1 MARKTYPETPAE
13 EAARINAASG
23 DPEGITAEQVAN
35 NRKLNESLT
44 ASFGFSNSS
53 SGPPV
58 NPFASL
64 VAGLSDSIQKTQE
77 ADAAQLPGEFT
88 QAKAELDS
96 KISKASGELGS
107 GLNGFTGNVNAAFSQ
122 STALANNALRGTS
135 ALAAATGAGG
145 AITGMGGFA
154 DAARS
159 KFSSAV
165 DSLRTVAGSTSNIAA
180 DISGTIN
187 KLTGGSL
194 AGGLMKVAGQ
204 VSSAAGMLNNILS
217 LKRAANLPKGAEVFS
232 KDGEPIKLD
241 VSSKNDWRVRIDCQW
256 NIFDS
261 PIFERLKLTGG
272 VVWPYLPNITV
283 ATKAEYTPINTV
295 HNNYT
300 NYAYKGS
307 SVDDIQI
314 TGEFS
319 CETAEDAAYWI
330 AATTFFKTATKMF
343 FGQGELAGNPP
354 VICILKGYGASVF
367 DNVPVIIKSFS
378 VDLDDDVNYVKCE
391 EFGSTTWVPV
401 LSTVSITVSPV
412 YTRARM
418 RKFSLEDYSRGS
430 LAEDTGQ
437 VGYI

>member
-13 EAARINAASG
+13 EAARINSASG
-23 DPEGITAEQVAN
+23 DPEGITAQQVAN

-44 ASFGFSNSS
+44 ASFGFGNSTG
-53 SGPPV
+53 GPPV

-64 VAGLSDSIQKTQE
+64 VAGVSSRIQQTQE
-77 ADAAQLPGEFT
+77 ADAAQLPGNFA
-88 QAKAELDS
+88 QAKAELDD
-96 KISKASGELGS
+96 KISKASGEIGS
-107 GLNGFTGNVNAAFSQ
+107 GLNGFTGNVKQGISQ
-122 STALANNALRGTS
+122 LQASLGASGAE
-135 ALAAATGAGG
+135 TGL
-145 AITGMGGFA
+145 GGFA
-154 DAARS
+154 DAAKS
-159 KFSSAV
+159 KLSGAIGSLQSA
-165 DSLRTVAGSTSNIAA
+165 AGSTSNIAA

-194 AGGLMKVAGQ
+194 AGGLLKAAGQ
-204 VSSAAGMLNNILS
+204 ISAAAGMLNNILS
-217 LKRAANLPKGAEVFS
+217 LKRGANLPKGADVFS
-232 KDGEPIKLD
+232 KNGEPIKLN

-272 VVWPYLPNITV
+272 VVWPYLPSITV
-283 ATKAEYTPINTV
+283 ATKAEYTPINTT

-307 SVDDIQI
+307 MVDDIQI
-314 TGEFS
+314 SGEFS
-319 CETAEDAAYWI
+319 CETASDAAYWI

-354 VICILKGYGASVF
+354 IICILKGYGASVF
-367 DNVPVIIKSFS
+367 NNTPVIIKSFS
-378 VDLDDDVNYVKCE
+378 VDLKDDVNYVKCE

-401 LSTVSITVSPV
+401 LSTISVTVSPV

-418 RKFSLEDYSRGS
+418 RKFSLQDYSRGS
-430 LAEDTGQ
+430 LAGEKGR

>member
-44 ASFGFSNSS
+44 ASFGFGNSS

-64 VAGLSDSIQKTQE
+64 VAGVSSRIQQTQE
-77 ADAAQLPGEFT
+77 ADAAQLPGNFA
-88 QAKAELDS
+88 QAKAELDD
-96 KISKASGELGS
+96 KISKASGEIGS
-107 GLNGFTGNVNAAFSQ
+107 GLNGFTGNVKQGISQ
-122 STALANNALRGTS
+122 LQASLGASGAE
-135 ALAAATGAGG
+135 TGL
-145 AITGMGGFA
+145 GGFA
-154 DAARS
+154 DAAKS
-159 KFSSAV
+159 KFSGAIG
-165 DSLRTVAGSTSNIAA
+165 SLQSVAGSTSNIAA

-194 AGGLMKVAGQ
+194 AGGLLKAAGQ
-204 VSSAAGMLNNILS
+204 ISAAAGMLNNILS
-217 LKRAANLPKGAEVFS
+217 LKRGANLPKGADVFS
-232 KDGEPIKLD
+232 KNGEPIKLN

-272 VVWPYLPNITV
+272 VVWPYLPSITV
-283 ATKAEYTPINTV
+283 ATKAEYTPINTT

-307 SVDDIQI
+307 MVDDIQI
-314 TGEFS
+314 SGEFS
-319 CETAEDAAYWI
+319 CETASDAAYWI

-354 VICILKGYGASVF
+354 IICILKGYGASVF
-367 DNVPVIIKSFS
+367 NNTPVIIKSFS
-378 VDLDDDVNYVKCE
+378 VDLKDDVNYVKCE

-401 LSTVSITVSPV
+401 LSTISVTVSPV

-418 RKFSLEDYSRGS
+418 RKFSLQDYSRGS
-430 LAEDTGQ
+430 LAGEKGR

>member
-23 DPEGITAEQVAN
+23 DPEGITAQQVAN

-44 ASFGFSNSS
+44 ASFGFGNSS
-53 SGPPV
+53 SGPPI

-64 VAGLSDSIQKTQE
+64 VAGVSAGIQRTQE
-77 ADAAQLPGEFT
+77 ADAAQLPGNFA
-88 QAKAELDS
+88 QAKAELDD
-96 KISKASGELGS
+96 KISKASGEIGS
-107 GLNGFTGNVNAAFSQ
+107 GLNGFTGNVKQGISQ
-122 STALANNALRGTS
+122 LQASLGASGAE
-135 ALAAATGAGG
+135 TGL
-145 AITGMGGFA
+145 GGFA
-154 DAARS
+154 DAAKS
-159 KFSSAV
+159 KLSGAIGSLQSA
-165 DSLRTVAGSTSNIAA
+165 AGSTSNIAA

-194 AGGLMKVAGQ
+194 AGGLLKAAGQ
-204 VSSAAGMLNNILS
+204 ISAAAGMLNNILS
-217 LKRAANLPKGAEVFS
+217 LKRGANLPKGADVFS
-232 KDGEPIKLD
+232 KNGEPIKLN

-272 VVWPYLPNITV
+272 VVWPYLPSITV
-283 ATKAEYTPINTV
+283 ATKAEYTPINTT

-307 SVDDIQI
+307 MVDDIQI
-314 TGEFS
+314 SGEFS
-319 CETAEDAAYWI
+319 CETASDAAYWI

-354 VICILKGYGASVF
+354 IICILKGYGASVF
-367 DNVPVIIKSFS
+367 NNTPVIIKSFS
-378 VDLDDDVNYVKCE
+378 VDLKDDVNYVKCE

-401 LSTVSITVSPV
+401 LSTISVTVSPV

-418 RKFSLEDYSRGS
+418 RKFSLQDYSRGS
-430 LAEDTGQ
+430 LAGEKGR

>member
-53 SGPPV
+53 GGPPI

-64 VAGLSDSIQKTQE
+64 VASFSDSIQKTQE
-77 ADAAQLPGEFT
+77 ADAATLPGEFT

-96 KISKASGELGS
+96 KISRASGELGS
-107 GLNGFTGNVNAAFSQ
+107 GLNGSTGNVNAAFSQ

-135 ALAAATGAGG
+135 PLAAATGAGG
-145 AITGMGGFA
+145 ATTGMGGFA

-159 KFSSAV
+159 KFGSAV

-217 LKRAANLPKGAEVFS
+217 LKRAANLPKGAEAFS
-232 KDGEPIKLD
+232 KNGEPIKLD

-272 VVWPYLPNITV
+272 VVWPYLPSITV
-283 ATKAEYTPINTV
+283 ATKAEYTSINTV

-314 TGEFS
+314 SGEFS
-319 CETAEDAAYWI
+319 CETESDAEYWI

-354 VICILKGYGASVF
+354 IICILKGYGASVF

-378 VDLDDDVNYVKCE
+378 VDLKDDVNYVKCE
-391 EFGSTTWVPV
+391 SFGSTTWVPV

-418 RKFSLEDYSRGS
+418 RKFSLQDYSRGS
-430 LAEDTGQ
+430 LAEAQGQ

>member
-1 MARKTYPETPAE
+1 MARKTYPNTPAE

-23 DPEGITAEQVAN
+23 DPTGITAEQVAN

-64 VAGLSDSIQKTQE
+64 VAGVSSKIQQTQE
-77 ADAAQLPGEFT
+77 ADAAQLPGNFA
-88 QAKAELDS
+88 QAKAELDD
-96 KISKASGELGS
+96 KISKASGEIGS
-107 GLNGFTGNVNAAFSQ
+107 GLNGFTGNVKQGISQ
-122 STALANNALRGTS
+122 LQASLGTAGATTGLA
-135 ALAAATGAGG
+135 
-145 AITGMGGFA
+145 GFA
-154 DAARS
+154 GAAQS
-159 KFSSAV
+159 KFSGAV
-165 DSLRTVAGSTSNIAA
+165 DSLRSVAGSTSNIAA

-194 AGGLMKVAGQ
+194 AGGLMKAAGEI
-204 VSSAAGMLNNILS
+204 SSAAGMLNNILS
-217 LKRAANLPKGAEVFS
+217 LKRGANLPKGADVFA
-232 KDGEPIKLD
+232 KNGEPIKLN
-241 VSSKNDWRVRIDCQW
+241 VSTKNDWRVRIDCQW
-256 NIFDS
+256 NYFDS

-272 VVWPYLPNITV
+272 VVWPYLPSITV
-283 ATKAEYTPINTV
+283 ATKAEYTPIPTV

-314 TGEFS
+314 SGEFS
-319 CETAEDAAYWI
+319 CETESDAEYWI

-343 FGQGELAGNPP
+343 FGSGELAGNPP
-354 VICILKGYGASVF
+354 IICILKGYGASVF

-378 VDLDDDVNYVKCE
+378 VDLKDDINYVKCE
-391 EFGSTTWVPV
+391 SFGSTTWVPV
-401 LSTVSITVSPV
+401 LSTISVTVSPV

-418 RKFSLEDYSRGS
+418 RKFNLQDYSRGS
-430 LAEDTGQ
+430 LAEATGQ

>member
-23 DPEGITAEQVAN
+23 DPEGITAQQVAN

-44 ASFGFSNSS
+44 ASFGFGNSS

-64 VAGLSDSIQKTQE
+64 VAGVSAGIQRTQE
-77 ADAAQLPGEFT
+77 ADAAQLPGNFA
-88 QAKAELDS
+88 QAKAELDD
-96 KISKASGELGS
+96 KISKASGEIGS
-107 GLNGFTGNVNAAFSQ
+107 GLNGFTGNVKQGISQ
-122 STALANNALRGTS
+122 LQASLGASGAE
-135 ALAAATGAGG
+135 TGL
-145 AITGMGGFA
+145 GGFA
-154 DAARS
+154 DAAKS
-159 KFSSAV
+159 KLSSAIG
-165 DSLRTVAGSTSNIAA
+165 SLQSAAGSTSNIAA

-194 AGGLMKVAGQ
+194 AGGLLKAAGQ
-204 VSSAAGMLNNILS
+204 ISAAAGMLNNILS
-217 LKRAANLPKGAEVFS
+217 LKRGANLPKGADVFS
-232 KDGEPIKLD
+232 KNGEPIKLN

-272 VVWPYLPNITV
+272 VVWPYLPSITV
-283 ATKAEYTPINTV
+283 ATKAEYTPINTT

-307 SVDDIQI
+307 MVDDIQI
-314 TGEFS
+314 SGEFS
-319 CETAEDAAYWI
+319 CETASDAAYWI

-354 VICILKGYGASVF
+354 IICILKGYGASVF
-367 DNVPVIIKSFS
+367 NNTPVIIKSFS
-378 VDLDDDVNYVKCE
+378 VDLKDDVNYVKCE

-401 LSTVSITVSPV
+401 LSTISVTVSPV

-418 RKFSLEDYSRGS
+418 RKFSLQDYSRGS
-430 LAEDTGQ
+430 LAGEKGR